1 MSDTHWIN
9 EGWLAGDSRLIV
21 VAGADTT
28 SATLTYMMYHIASDI
43 SLQQGLRSEL
53 SAFTLD
59 GSIDVQALATA
70 ERLNA
75 VINETLRLH
84 PPVPSGTS
92 RKTPKE
98 GLTIGE
104 TFIPGECIITV
115 PFWTVHRSMS
125 RLIYF
130 PALSKHHPTHTISRS

>member
-43 SLQQGLRSEL
+43 SQQQELRSEL
-53 SAFTLD
+53 AGFTLD
-59 GSIDVQALATA
+59 ESFDAQTLASS

-98 GLTIGE
+98 GLTIGGM
-104 TFIPGECIITV
+104 FIPGECIITV

-125 RLIYF
+125 LSIYS
-130 PALSKHHPTHTISRS
+130 LLL